1 MLSEKE
7 YIYVRHRCMCVRI
20 YIMFYVS
27 VSNLVG
33 FPMKYFII
41 MSEEEEYLK
50 LNIQM
55 SSLQTQC

>member
-1 MLSEKE
+1 
-7 YIYVRHRCMCVRI
+7 MCVGI

-27 VSNLVG
+27 VYNLVG
-33 FPMKYFII
+33 FPMKYFI